1 MEPSLGVYRRLGGL
15 GILVVAQQ
23 DVGTLGE
30 DLARHVGR
38 VAAVDAHLLVVGGLS
53 ARSLGEGL
61 PVAVAD
67 DGATLRGTVA
77 HGIGEANLA
86 QKGLHL
92 AVERSTADDDLVEV
106 AAEGL
111 AHLGEDGGAHLLADD
126 GHGHEQSHLVGLQ
139 LGEHLLADDLLDDQ
153 RHGDHDARLDVGQ
166 RLGDDGG
173 RGHAVEIV
181 DVHALEKLED
191 KLKRHAVHVGH
202 GQDADDVVAALK
214 RLAQHVEGEVDVAPQ
229 RPVGQHHALGAPGG
243 AAGVV
248 DEGQL
253 LGALL
258 AVVVDVLLAEV
269 FRILLAK
276 HLVEVFAGVGELL
289 GAADH
294 ERIVGDV
301 DDALQSRHLR
311 GVDLRGRHVADEE
324 ELGVAVV
331 DDVVDLVGRELVEDG
346 HGHRAIGED
355 GEEGGSPGRGV
366 ASAEGYLVA
375 PLHARGLK
383 HDVQFLYL
391 ARHIVILQRLAF
403 VVGKRV
409 EIPVVDD
416 TLLDEGVK
424 TRNLFHL
431 SLLVIVMQS
440 YLLW

>member
-1 MEPSLGVYRRLGGL
+1 M
-15 GILVVAQQ
+15 
-23 DVGTLGE
+23 
-30 DLARHVGR
+30 
-38 VAAVDAHLLVVGGLS
+38 
-53 ARSLGEGL
+53 
-61 PVAVAD
+61 
-67 DGATLRGTVA
+67 
-77 HGIGEANLA
+77 
-86 QKGLHL
+86 
-92 AVERSTADDDLVEV
+92 
-106 AAEGL
+106 
-111 AHLGEDGGAHLLADD
+111 
-126 GHGHEQSHLVGLQ
+126 
-139 LGEHLLADDLLDDQ
+139 
-153 RHGDHDARLDVGQ
+153 
-166 RLGDDGG
+166 
-173 RGHAVEIV
+173 
-181 DVHALEKLED
+181 
-191 KLKRHAVHVGH
+191 
-202 GQDADDVVAALK
+202 
-214 RLAQHVEGEVDVAPQ
+214 
-229 RPVGQHHALGAPGG
+229 
-243 AAGVV
+243 
-248 DEGQL
+248 
-253 LGALL
+253 
-258 AVVVDVLLAEV
+258 VVVDVLLAEV

-355 GEEGGSPGRGV
+355 GEEGSSPGRGV

-375 PLHARGLK
+375 SLHARGLK